1 MKNLITLF
9 TVLLL
14 LSCGNNNSPQPPK
27 GEDIDTVI
35 PPPPKPIDSVPVI
48 DPIIPPPPPP
58 VEDTIAPPPVV
69 EVPDP
74 VKKPE
79 DNNYILALNY
89 YKIVEGRVTD
99 AQALQ
104 NRFGLKQAFVDAK
117 SVGIDTF
124 KIGKV
129 DVYFDV
135 STVTSETNKNF
146 YPSVEGIN
154 IPSDFNLV
162 MSDETYLR
170 VQPNNS
176 AKYSLLVFDENKKN
190 YVSGGHLIGDRL
202 EHKWSGKGS
211 DEWGHLLDIMS
222 GQNIT
227 IDNVEAKHGNGDG
240 LVIHANEF
248 TWKSNYVPT
257 KGILIKNS
265 RFIENRRQG
274 ISIVDTQ
281 GTTIDGCHFGG
292 TGKDLPGS
300 NGTNPQFAIDVEPY
314 RERDEVTGKVHEYE
328 KVSNVIIRN
337 CTEVG
342 SKRGGFIF
350 KAGDNILIENNTL
363 ESGIVIDHVTNT
375 TARNN
380 TLINTDPNNNR
391 LGIGLGSTSEFSHNN
406 SAIGNVIQGYSQ
418 GIRVGGEGSKVHDN
432 KISDFISGIVIKNAI
447 NAEVY
452 DNHTASERPTSIAL
466 FAHSTYAE
474 NVRIYANYFRG
485 GRSAAQFTTIN
496 RNGQNGKI
504 TVDNNTFDNTQAVTF
519 DRVNNAEFLQ
529 NTVLGAITVRMTDG
543 LSLIEN
549 EVLSTSYGI
558 QLREGNGLITIKE
571 NTIPNAWGCVDI
583 KVQPEELVR
592 EGNCPPSPQIPL
604 TPEGGTKN

>member
-1 MKNLITLF
+1 MKNLISLF
-9 TVLLL
+9 TALLL
-14 LSCGNNNSPQPPK
+14 LSCGDNNSPQPPK

-35 PPPPKPIDSVPVI
+35 PPPPKPIDSVPVV
-48 DPIIPPPPPP
+48 DPIIPPPPP
-58 VEDTIAPPPVV
+58 VEDTIAPNP
-69 EVPDP
+69 PDP
-74 VKKPE
+74 PRG
-79 DNNYILALNY
+79 NNYTLSLNY
-89 YKIVEGRVTD
+89 YKIEQGRVSD
-99 AQALQ
+99 EQALK
-104 NRFGLKQAFVDAK
+104 NRFGLEQAIQDAK

-162 MSDETYLR
+162 MSDDTYLR

-176 AKYSLLVFDENKKN
+176 AKYSLLVFDETKN
-190 YVSGGHLIGDRL
+190 SYVSGGHLVGERL
-202 EHKWSGKGS
+202 EHTPSGQGS
-211 DEWGHLLDIMS
+211 DEWGHLMNIIG
-222 GQNIT
+222 GQDIT

-240 LVIHANEF
+240 LVIQANEF
-248 TWKSNYVPT
+248 PWVANYLSS

-274 ISIVDTQ
+274 ISITSTE
-281 GTTIDGCHFGG
+281 GTIIDGCHFDR
-292 TGKDLPGS
+292 TGVDLPNS
-300 NGTNPQFAIDVEPY
+300 RGTDPKTAIDGEPY
-314 RERDEVTGKVHEYE
+314 RERDKVTGEVHEYE
-328 KVSNVIIRN
+328 KLANVIIRN

-342 SKRGGFIF
+342 SVVTGFIF
-350 KAGDNILIENNTL
+350 KAGDNILIENNTI
-363 ESGIVIDHVTNT
+363 ETGINLDHVTN
-375 TARNN
+375 ARALNN
-380 TLINTDPNNNR
+380 TFFNPYPDNNR
-391 LGIGLGSTSEFSHNN
+391 LAIAVGSTSEFSHNN
-406 SAIGNVIQGYSQ
+406 SASGNIIEGFSQ
-418 GIRVGGEGSKVHDN
+418 GIRVGGEGSKVHGN

-452 DNHTASERPTSIAL
+452 DNNTASERPTSIAL

-474 NVRIYANYFRG
+474 NVRIGGNYFRG

-496 RNGQNGKI
+496 RNGQKGKI

-519 DRVNNAEFLQ
+519 DRVNNADFRQ
-529 NTVLGAITVRMTDG
+529 NSVLGAITVRMTDG

-558 QLREGNGLITIKE
+558 QLREGNGLITIKD
-571 NTIPNAWGCVDI
+571 NKIPNAWGCVDV

-592 EGNCPPSPQIPL
+592 EGNVC
-604 TPEGGTKN
+604 E

>member
-1 MKNLITLF
+1 MKNLITLL
-9 TVLLL
+9 TALLL
-14 LSCGNNNSPQPPK
+14 LSCGNKNNSPQPPK

-35 PPPPKPIDSVPVI
+35 PPPPKPIDSVPVV
-48 DPIIPPPPPP
+48 DPIIPPPPP
-58 VEDTIAPPPVV
+58 VEDTIAPNP
-69 EVPDP
+69 PDP
-74 VKKPE
+74 PRG
-79 DNNYILALNY
+79 NNYTLSLNY
-89 YKIVEGRVTD
+89 YKIEQGRVTD
-99 AQALQ
+99 AQALK
-104 NRFGLKQAFVDAK
+104 NRFGLEQAIQDAK

-129 DVYFDV
+129 DIYFDV
-135 STVTSETNKNF
+135 STVTSKTNPNF

-162 MSDETYLR
+162 MGDDTYLR

-176 AKYSLLVFDENKKN
+176 AKYSLLVFDETRNS
-190 YVSGGHLIGDRL
+190 YVSGGHLIGERL
-202 EHKWSGKGS
+202 EHTPSGKGS
-211 DEWGHLLDIMS
+211 DEWGHLMNIIG

-240 LVIHANEF
+240 LVIQANEF
-248 TWKSNYVPT
+248 PWVANYLSS
-257 KGILIKNS
+257 KGILILNS

-274 ISIVDTQ
+274 ISITSTE
-281 GTTIDGCHFGG
+281 GTIIDGCHFSE

-314 RERDEVTGKVHEYE
+314 RERDKVTGEVHEYE

-363 ESGIVIDHVTNT
+363 ESGLVIDHVTNT
-375 TARNN
+375 IARNN
-380 TLINTDPNNNR
+380 TLINNDPNNNR
-391 LGIGLGSTSEFSHNN
+391 LGIGLGSTSEFSRNN
-406 SAIGNVIQGYSQ
+406 SAIDNVIQGYSQ
-418 GIRVGGEGSKVHDN
+418 GIRVGGEGSKVEGN
-432 KISDFISGIVIKNAI
+432 KISDFNRGIVIKNAI

-496 RNGQNGKI
+496 RNGQTGKI
-504 TVDNNTFDNTQAVTF
+504 SVLDNTFDNTQAVTF

-529 NTVLGAITVRMTDG
+529 NSVLGAITVRMTDG

-558 QLREGNGLITIKE
+558 QLREGNGLITIKD
-571 NTIPNAWGCVDI
+571 NKIPNAWGCVDV
-583 KVQPEELVR
+583 KEQPEELVE
-592 EGNCPPSPQIPL
+592 EGNCPP
-604 TPEGGTKN
+604 GN